1 MVWPFWSKQT
11 LITSWEGIVWGTAQG
26 IWKGPHKVTWDWE
39 IDAGGVVGVMA
50 PYGMCT
56 APADG
61 VSVSTLGK
69 CVKDSE
75 RRRWDF
81 GYGWKML
88 LQTGAVG

>member
-1 MVWPFWSKQT
+1 M
-11 LITSWEGIVWGTAQG
+11 
-26 IWKGPHKVTWDWE
+26 
-39 IDAGGVVGVMA
+39 GVMA

-75 RRRWDF
+75 RRR
-81 GYGWKML
+81 
-88 LQTGAVG
+88 